1 MISPNLEAL
10 PPSSYL
16 YNPSPSSLSNTVTS
30 VGSIKT
36 EASLMGLKCEQQ
48 SESSMSPSPVSSH
61 SSGSS
66 STYSANIA
74 NSLLQISSNHNSSG
88 LFSVDNI
95 LNTSNT
101 NNGSN
106 YLTNSIVQGSNFM
119 PANSSSTQY
128 QYFYSSNEANF
139 VGSTGGEKCH
149 VLPEPSA
156 KFYSNMS
163 KQEIISAEPITS
175 MEPTLNNKE
184 NAIQF
189 YMQQHKLDKVVEQP
203 DKLSHSESLSHHT
216 SDFEEESDDYGDED
230 EDDDEYDDENS
241 DNKTFDSENPNK
253 KFKKSTNQAFNAD
266 QLAAS
271 GGSEYSSAFIQGN
284 SNFSHPHHSQQQFAS
299 LNHHHH
305 HHHAGS
311 SSSKKRKRR
320 ILFSK
325 QQTCELERRF
335 KSQKYLSAPE
345 RENMA
350 RVLGLSATQV
360 KIWFQNHRYKM
371 KKSKCDKHTISRSSG
386 SSLNSSPSNSLNS
399 TSVSSNK
406 LLKQDEYENVSAQ
419 YNFNHSVSSRA
430 LTSAKTDNKS
440 TNLTHEKTAF
450 KLADTSKTS
459 LLIKDSFPSTS
470 TSAIANYSSQAE
482 SVAHVASFTPPTP
495 QEHIYTE
502 ANRTIFYNSQC
513 LSSYNQ
519 VAGSSYAENATK
531 SPAGGVENVHG
542 YNMNAPHYDSFQR
555 QFTDASSPQPTH
567 IGTTR
572 PTDYYNHSM
581 FANAAPTVAA
591 GSSLQAT
598 QEYGF
603 VKSPECLPQTTNNFN
618 QQYYHN
624 QILNQHNLNANTGN
638 YSNTSYLSNSLQY
651 PAYGSLV
658 QNTQW
663 W

>member
-10 PPSSYL
+10 PSSGYL
-16 YNPSPSSLSNTVTS
+16 YNPSPSSLSNAVTS

-48 SESSMSPSPVSSH
+48 SDSSSMSPSPVSSLA
-61 SSGSS
+61 SGSSS

-74 NSLLQISSNHNSSG
+74 NSLLLQISNNNNSTG

-95 LNTSNT
+95 LNTSTTNT
-101 NNGSN
+101 SSN

-119 PANSSSTQY
+119 PASSSSSQY
-128 QYFYSSNEANF
+128 QYFYSNEVSNFA
-139 VGSTGGEKCH
+139 GTAADS
-149 VLPEPSA
+149 EPAS
-156 KFYSNMS
+156 KFYSNLS
-163 KQEIISAEPITS
+163 KQETISAEPIAS
-175 MEPTLNNKE
+175 MEPALNNKE

-189 YMQQHKLDKVVEQP
+189 YMQQHNLDKAAEQP
-203 DKLSHSESLSHHT
+203 DKLNHKPVDFESLSHHT

-230 EDDDEYDDENS
+230 DDDDEYDENS
-241 DNKTFDSENPNK
+241 DNKTFDSENPSK
-253 KFKKSTNQAFNAD
+253 KLKTKSTNPAFNVELTA
-266 QLAAS
+266 
-271 GGSEYSSAFIQGN
+271 GGEYSSAFIQGN
-284 SNFSHPHHSQQQFAS
+284 SGFSHPHHSHQQFAS

-305 HHHAGS
+305 HNHHHAGS
-311 SSSKKRKRR
+311 SGSSKKRKRR

-350 RVLGLSATQV
+350 RSLGLSATQV

-371 KKSKCDKHTISRSSG
+371 KKSKCDKHAISRSSG

-399 TSVSSNK
+399 TSVSSNNNK

-419 YNFNHSVSSRA
+419 YFTTVNRA
-430 LTSAKTDNKS
+430 LPAVKADNNKA
-440 TNLTHEKTAF
+440 TNLIHDKAAF
-450 KLADTSKTS
+450 KSADTNKTNM
-459 LLIKDSFPSTS
+459 LIKDSFPSSTTS
-470 TSAIANYSSQAE
+470 TANYSSQAE
-482 SVAHVASFTPPTP
+482 SVSHVASFANTPPTP

-502 ANRTIFYNSQC
+502 ANRTIFYNAQC

-519 VAGSSYAENATK
+519 ATSGSNYTDNASK
-531 SPAGGVENVHG
+531 SPAAGVENVHA
-542 YNMNAPHYDSFQR
+542 YNMPHYDSFQR
-555 QFTDASSPQPTH
+555 QFSAADSAPQSAH
-567 IGTTR
+567 IATR
-572 PTDYYNHSM
+572 PTEYYNHSL
-581 FANAAPTVAA
+581 FANAAPTVA
-591 GSSLQAT
+591 GNSSTQT

-603 VKSPECLPQTTNNFN
+603 VKSPECLPHAANNFN

-624 QILNQHNLNANTGN
+624 QILNQHNLNANAAS
-638 YSNTSYLSNSLQY
+638 YSNSSYLSNSLQY